1 MIELTVNKVD
11 LEALTVARA
20 QQLMNAGALTSVELT
35 QLYLDRIAALN
46 SRGPGLNAVRI
57 LNPDALDA
65 AAAADE
71 RRAQGHDL
79 GPLMGI
85 PVLLK
90 DNIDVTGLPTTA
102 GAVALEHSLP
112 PEDSTVAARLRAGGA
127 VIIGKT
133 NLSEFANFITNSNP
147 SGYSGL
153 GGQVLAAPDADLNP
167 SGSSSGSATAAAAA
181 LATVTIGTETSGSIV
196 SPSSQQGIVGLRPTV
211 GLVSR
216 YGIVP
221 IAASQDTAGPMV
233 RTVADA
239 AAELQ
244 VIAGPD
250 PKDHS
255 PTLWGPGVDDA
266 AIVPPQ
272 PSPVPDYLA
281 ALDPNALAGKRIG
294 VINNSEVNY
303 QAAIATIQSL
313 GATAVLIPT
322 PSATGTAQILF
333 YEFKRDLNNYFAH
346 LGPGAPMDS
355 LADVIAFNDTHAQEA
370 IKFGH
375 TILTQSQALDVAD
388 PSSPDSVTYRT
399 DLVNGKDRNRA
410 AIDNALVNNDLAA
423 IMTPPGR

>member
-1 MIELTVNKVD
+1 
-11 LEALTVARA
+11 
-20 QQLMNAGALTSVELT
+20 MNAGALTSVELT

-57 LNPDALDA
+57 LNPGALDA

-71 RRAQGHDL
+71 QRAQGHDL

-90 DNIDVTGLPTTA
+90 DNIDVAGLPTTA

-127 VIIGKT
+127 VILGKT

-216 YGIVP
+216 YGIIP

-244 VIAGPD
+244 VIAGPIRRITLRLCGARAWTMRRSSRRSLRRCRTT
-250 PKDHS
+250 S
-255 PTLWGPGVDDA
+255 PRSTRMRSRASG
-266 AIVPPQ
+266 
-272 PSPVPDYLA
+272 
-281 ALDPNALAGKRIG
+281 
-294 VINNSEVNY
+294 
-303 QAAIATIQSL
+303 
-313 GATAVLIPT
+313 
-322 PSATGTAQILF
+322 SA
-333 YEFKRDLNNYFAH
+333 
-346 LGPGAPMDS
+346 
-355 LADVIAFNDTHAQEA
+355 
-370 IKFGH
+370 
-375 TILTQSQALDVAD
+375 
-388 PSSPDSVTYRT
+388 
-399 DLVNGKDRNRA
+399 
-410 AIDNALVNNDLAA
+410 
-423 IMTPPGR
+423 